1 MDRGPW
7 RATVSDTS
15 EQLTLTFLSGEPVW
29 SGEGQRELEGLR
41 TRRGQCGG
49 RSWGQTHRADTP
61 VHSFAWQLH
70 LLALDLKGAIWPL
83 TKETEEDASLRVY
96 VFCKIRGQ
104 VLQSEQKAQGWG
116 GNLKKSCIDLQQP
129 LISC

>member
-1 MDRGPW
+1 M
-7 RATVSDTS
+7 
-15 EQLTLTFLSGEPVW
+15 W